1 MDFALE
7 KIFSKEKIK
16 IYLLDII
23 SVTAIYFLPAFSHML
38 SLPLY
43 LIEPMRVALVASI
56 IFTNRTNA
64 YVIALTLPAFSY
76 FISSHPVFIKAGLI
90 STELLLNVFLF
101 YYLKEKF
108 VNTNFAFALS
118 IISAKLYYYLIKY
131 FLLQSALMSGE
142 LISTPISI
150 QFIMIFIFTIVYY
163 FMSKKNE

>member
-1 MDFALE
+1 MDITLE
-7 KIFSKEKIK
+7 KILNKSNTK
-16 IYLLDII
+16 IYLLDILALA
-23 SVTAIYFLPAFSHML
+23 AIYFLPAFSHML

-43 LIEPMRVALVASI
+43 LIEPMRFALVASI

-76 FISSHPVFIKAGLI
+76 LISSHPVFIKAGLI

-101 YYLKEKF
+101 YYLKEKIG
-108 VNTNFAFALS
+108 NTTLAFALS

-142 LISTPISI
+142 LVSTPITV
-150 QFIMIFIFTIVYY
+150 QLIMIFVFTISYY
-163 FMSKKNE
+163 FLAKKNE